1 MRAMREVIIIII
13 FVRDR
18 PTARASLLACFLI
31 RVFEFCLILLVKSVD
46 DAPSSFGFQCLHRG
60 VGRDVGRVIGRAE
73 FCCARAVEF
82 FECLLV
88 LRRAEDFGGGG
99 YCLRTNG

>member
-1 MRAMREVIIIII
+1 MRAMKEVIIIII
-13 FVRDR
+13 FVRDK

-31 RVFEFCLILLVKSVD
+31 SVFGFCLILLVKSVD

-60 VGRDVGRVIGRAE
+60 VRRDVGRVIGQAE

-82 FECLLV
+82 IECLLV
-88 LRRAEDFGGGG
+88 LRPAEDFG
-99 YCLRTNG
+99 